1 MLEIAKEIIL
11 LKTKNQLSLL
21 KSIRKKD
28 GDLKK
33 EIDNIKNL
41 IEKIPSSE
49 TYENLLG
56 YE

>member
-11 LKTKNQLSLL
+11 LKTKNQLLLL

-28 GDLKK
+28 EELKN
-33 EIDNIKNL
+33 EIINIKNL

-49 TYENLLG
+49 TYENLL
-56 YE
+56 